1 MLNNVLVFMS
11 FTGLFVSNLKSKL
24 VGWKKIN
31 KVVYFSVTAPL
42 GHRGADS
49 DQGILFDV
57 RLMGQFVYLGYIFTM
72 FKYENLKST
81 AKLLFYCIFCCKSE
95 ICLFWSTCLGLVLII
110 VIGVEHPVRM
120 Q

>member
-1 MLNNVLVFMS
+1 MS

-31 KVVYFSVTAPL
+31 KVVYFSVKVPL

-72 FKYENLKST
+72 FKYENLKV
-81 AKLLFYCIFCCKSE
+81 LLNYYFIAFFVVIQKYACS
-95 ICLFWSTCLGLVLII
+95 GVLVW
-110 VIGVEHPVRM
+110 GWF
-120 Q
+120 